1 MVATLNEI
9 KSGVWNQ
16 TNMAPFLLVLTRC
29 GENADPIINAASPIL
44 LIRLYNDQVMGTGEA
59 ETREIRT
66 KKRVGL
72 IKKENNIATLIQTPT
87 TKSIQKM
94 MLTNQKTLNS
104 RKHPEVENN
113 MVYLQILSGFL
124 GSSG

>member
-44 LIRLYNDQVMGTGEA
+44 LICLVCKISSVKRTDQV
-59 ETREIRT
+59 
-66 KKRVGL
+66 
-72 IKKENNIATLIQTPT
+72 
-87 TKSIQKM
+87 
-94 MLTNQKTLNS
+94 
-104 RKHPEVENN
+104 
-113 MVYLQILSGFL
+113 
-124 GSSG
+124 